1 MKCIMICRSQ
11 SLSGGNS
18 NFLTAGADTSAIEM
32 KLYENSNSV
41 HTCLFFQGHCAL
53 LLGKLCF
60 FFFFGGENVHMSV

>member
-11 SLSGGNS
+11 SLSVGNS
-18 NFLTAGADTSAIEM
+18 NVWSADTSAIEM

-53 LLGKLCF
+53 SFGKLF
-60 FFFFGGENVHMSV
+60 LFENVHMSV